1 MAARQQGSIINHH
14 QISLKGEWKMTTAV
28 QTQTGTKM
36 QAGGQVPWWLTLING
51 ILAVIIGAIMLWG
64 GLANKVEFYLIL
76 VTALG
81 IYWMIDGVFK
91 IIYIFLDHT
100 MWGWRLFIGLIGIA
114 AGVYIVS
121 YPIIA
126 ALSLPK
132 IFTLVLGIWGLMYG
146 IILLISAF
154 AGGGWAAGIL
164 GGLGILFGIALM
176 VNYAAPGMGLAM
188 IWSAAVIAFIGGIV
202 LIVQAFRQKAA

>member
-1 MAARQQGSIINHH
+1 MVNKISINNNR
-14 QISLKGEWKMTTAV
+14 L
-28 QTQTGTKM
+28 
-36 QAGGQVPWWLTLING
+36 P
-51 ILAVIIGAIMLWG
+51 
-64 GLANKVEFYLIL
+64 
-76 VTALG
+76 
-81 IYWMIDGVFK
+81 FK
-91 IIYIFLDHT
+91 IISIFLDHT

-126 ALSLPK
+126 VLSLPK